1 MPLPRILEGRLRLP
15 VIAAPMFLV
24 SGPELV
30 IACCKAG
37 VVGTVPAAN
46 ARPPAEF
53 EKWVEQIEDA
63 LGGAPGAAQQFAP
76 WGANISVRRGNERLK
91 ADLDICVRHK
101 VPVVIT
107 ILGKPDRVV
116 EAVHGYGGIV
126 LHDAATERHA
136 RNAISA
142 GVDGIIALAGG
153 AGGHTGWQNPF
164 SLVREI
170 RRFWDGC
177 LILAGA
183 ISDGYAARAAEVLGA
198 DLAYMGTRF
207 TATRESLAP
216 DAMKQMIVDCKAT
229 DILTENHLTGLPANY
244 MIPSLVAAGIDVDK
258 LRTGE
263 RPDAAG
269 VEDHVKAWRDLWSA
283 GHGVSLI
290 DDIPPVSELVDRLE
304 REYRA
309 ACGKGGFGR

>member
-1 MPLPRILEGRLRLP
+1 MPLPSILQGRLRLP

-30 IACCKAG
+30 IECCRAG

-46 ARPPAEF
+46 ARPAAAF
-53 EKWVEQIEDA
+53 EAWVERIEAALAAAPDA
-63 LGGAPGAAQQFAP
+63 AP
-76 WGANISVRRGNERLK
+76 WGANISVRRGNERLE
-91 ADLDICVRHK
+91 ADLDICVRHR

-136 RNAISA
+136 RNAIAA
-142 GVDGIIALAGG
+142 GVDGIIALSGG

-183 ISDGYAARAAEVLGA
+183 ISDGWGVRAAEVLGA

-207 TATRESLAP
+207 TATTESLAP

-229 DILTENHLTGLPANY
+229 DIITENHLTGLAANY
-244 MIPSLVAAGIDVDK
+244 MIPSLEAAGIDVARLK
-258 LRTGE
+258 AGAP
-263 RPDAAG
+263 PDAAG

-283 GHGVSLI
+283 GHGVSVI
-290 DDIPPVSELVDRLE
+290 DDVPPVAELVDRLE
-304 REYRA
+304 SEYRA
-309 ACGKGGFGR
+309 ACGVEASAR

>member
-1 MPLPRILEGRLRLP
+1 MPLPSILEGRLRLP

-24 SGPELV
+24 SGPDLV

-37 VVGTVPAAN
+37 IVGTVPAAN
-46 ARPPAEF
+46 ARPPAAF
-53 EKWVEQIEDA
+53 EAWVEQIEAA
-63 LGGAPGAAQQFAP
+63 LAGAPDAAPHFAP
-76 WGANISVRRGNERLK
+76 WGANISVRRGNERLEE
-91 ADLDICVRHK
+91 DLDICVRHRI
-101 VPVVIT
+101 PVVIT

-136 RNAISA
+136 RNAMAA
-142 GVDGIIALAGG
+142 GVDGIIALSGG

-183 ISDGYAARAAEVLGA
+183 ISDGYAVRAAEVLGA

-207 TATRESLAP
+207 TATAESLAP

-229 DILTENHLTGLPANY
+229 DILTENHLTGLAANY
-244 MIPSLVAAGIDVDK
+244 MVPSLEAAGIDVEK
-258 LRTGE
+258 LRAGAL
-263 RPDAAG
+263 PDAAG
-269 VEDHVKAWRDLWSA
+269 VENSVKAWRDLWSA
-283 GHGVSLI
+283 GHGVSVI
-290 DDIPPVSELVDRLE
+290 DDVPAVAELVDRLE
-304 REYRA
+304 AEYRA
-309 ACGKGGFGR
+309 ACAR

>member
-1 MPLPRILEGRLRLP
+1 MPLPSLLEGRLRLP

-30 IACCKAG
+30 IECCKAG

-46 ARPPAEF
+46 ARPAAEF
-53 EKWVEQIEDA
+53 EKWVLQIEAA
-63 LGGAPGAAQQFAP
+63 LADVPNAAP
-76 WGANISVRRGNERLK
+76 WGANISVRRGNERLEE
-91 ADLDICVRHK
+91 DLDICVRHK

-116 EAVHGYGGIV
+116 EAVHSYGGIV

-136 RNAISA
+136 RNAMAA

-183 ISDGYAARAAEVLGA
+183 ISDGYGVRAAEVLGA

-207 TATRESLAP
+207 TATQESLAP
-216 DAMKQMIVDCKAT
+216 EAMKRMIVDCKAT
-229 DILTENHLTGLPANY
+229 DILCENQLTGLPANY
-244 MIPSLVAAGIDVDK
+244 MVPSLTAAGIDVEK
-258 LRTGE
+258 LRAGE
-263 RPDAAG
+263 PPDAAG
-269 VEDHVKAWRDLWSA
+269 VEDNVRSWRDLWSA
-283 GHGVSLI
+283 GHGVSII
-290 DDIPPVSELVDRLE
+290 DDVPATADLVQRLE
-304 REYRA
+304 AEYRA
-309 ACGKGGFGR
+309 ASAR

>member
-30 IACCKAG
+30 IEACRAG
-37 VVGTVPAAN
+37 VVGAVPAAN
-46 ARPPAEF
+46 ARPAAAF
-53 EKWVEQIEDA
+53 EEWVAAIEAALADA
-63 LGGAPGAAQQFAP
+63 PDAAP
-76 WGANISVRRGNERLK
+76 WGANISVHRRNERLEQ
-91 ADLDICVRHK
+91 DLDICVRHR

-116 EAVHGYGGIV
+116 EAVHSYGGIV
-126 LHDAATERHA
+126 LHDASTERYA
-136 RNAISA
+136 RNAMAA

-164 SLVREI
+164 SLVREL
-170 RRFWDGC
+170 RRIWDGC

-183 ISDGYAARAAEVLGA
+183 ISDGQGIRAAEVLGA

-207 TATRESLAP
+207 AATAESRAP
-216 DAMKQMIVDCKAT
+216 EAMKRMVVDCKAT
-229 DILTENHLTGLPANY
+229 DILTEDRLTGAPANY
-244 MIPSLVAAGIDVDK
+244 MVPSLRAAGIDIDR
-258 LRTGE
+258 LRAGAP
-263 RPDAAG
+263 PDVAG
-269 VEDHVKAWRDLWSA
+269 IEDHVKAWRDLWSA

-290 DDIPPVSELVDRLE
+290 DDVPTTAELVARLE

-309 ACGKGGFGR
+309 ACGA

>member
-1 MPLPRILEGRLRLP
+1 MPLPSMLEGRLRLP

-30 IACCKAG
+30 IECCKAG

-53 EKWVEQIEDA
+53 EKWVQQIEAALADA
-63 LGGAPGAAQQFAP
+63 PDAAP
-76 WGANISVRRGNERLK
+76 WGANISVRRGNERL
-91 ADLDICVRHK
+91 ADDLDICVRHK

-116 EAVHGYGGIV
+116 EAVHSYGGIV

-136 RNAISA
+136 RNAMAA

-183 ISDGYAARAAEVLGA
+183 ISDGAGIRAAEVLGA

-207 TATRESLAP
+207 TATQESLAP
-216 DAMKQMIVDCKAT
+216 EAMKRMIVDCKAT

-244 MIPSLVAAGIDVDK
+244 MIPSLQAAGIDVAK
-258 LRTGE
+258 LRAGE
-263 RPDAAG
+263 TPDAAG
-269 VEDHVKAWRDLWSA
+269 VEDNVKTWRDIWSA
-283 GHGVSLI
+283 GHGVSVI
-290 DDIPPVSELVDRLE
+290 DDVPATADLVARLE
-304 REYRA
+304 AEYRA
-309 ACGKGGFGR
+309 ACGTPQNF

>member
-1 MPLPRILEGRLRLP
+1 MPLPAILEGRLRLP

-30 IACCKAG
+30 IECCKAG
-37 VVGTVPAAN
+37 IVGTVPAAN

-53 EKWVEQIEDA
+53 EKWVARIEA
-63 LGGAPGAAQQFAP
+63 VLANHPGPAP
-76 WGANISVRRGNERLK
+76 WGANISVRRGNERLE
-91 ADLDICVRHK
+91 ADLDICVRHRI
-101 VPVVIT
+101 PVVIT

-116 EAVHGYGGIV
+116 GAVHSYGGIV

-136 RNAISA
+136 RNAIAA
-142 GVDGIIALAGG
+142 GVDGIIALSGG

-183 ISDGYAARAAEVLGA
+183 ISDGYGVRAAEVLGA

-207 TATRESLAP
+207 TATKESLAP
-216 DAMKQMIVDCKAT
+216 DAMKRMIVDCKAT
-229 DILTENHLTGLPANY
+229 DILTENHLTGLAANY
-244 MIPSLVAAGIDVDK
+244 MIPSLEAAGIDVAK
-258 LRTGE
+258 LRAGE

-269 VEDHVKAWRDLWSA
+269 VEDHVTAWRDLWSA
-283 GHGVSLI
+283 GHGVSVI
-290 DDIPPVSELVDRLE
+290 DDVPETAELVARLE
-304 REYRA
+304 AEYRA
-309 ACGKGGFGR
+309 ACEL

>member
-1 MPLPRILEGRLRLP
+1 MPLPEILQGRLRLP

-24 SGPELV
+24 SGPELL

-37 VVGTVPAAN
+37 IVGTVPAAN
-46 ARPPAEF
+46 ARPPLEF
-53 EKWVEQIEDA
+53 EKWVARIETA
-63 LGGAPGAAQQFAP
+63 LADAPGAAP
-76 WGANISVRRGNERLK
+76 WGANISVRRGNERLE
-91 ADLDICVRHK
+91 ADLDICVRHRI
-101 VPVVIT
+101 PVVIT

-136 RNAISA
+136 RNAIAA

-170 RRFWDGC
+170 RRIWDGC

-183 ISDGYAARAAEVLGA
+183 ISDGHAVRAAEVLGA

-207 TATRESLAP
+207 TATRESMAP
-216 DAMKQMIVDCKAT
+216 EAMKQMIVDCKAT

-244 MIPSLVAAGIDVDK
+244 MIPSLEAAGIDVDK
-258 LRTGE
+258 LRAGE
-263 RPDAAG
+263 LPDAAG
-269 VEDHVKAWRDLWSA
+269 VEDSVKAWRDLWSA
-283 GHGVSLI
+283 GHGVSVI
-290 DDIPPVSELVDRLE
+290 DDVPPVSELVARLE

-309 ACGKGGFGR
+309 ACGVASFAR

>member
-1 MPLPRILEGRLRLP
+1 MLLPSILQGRLRLP

-24 SGPELV
+24 SGPELT
-30 IACCKAG
+30 IEACKAG
-37 VVGTVPAAN
+37 VLGTVPAAN
-46 ARPPAEF
+46 ARPASAFSALADAPA
-53 EKWVEQIEDA
+53 A
-63 LGGAPGAAQQFAP
+63 APYGV
-76 WGANISVRRGNERLK
+76 NISVHRTNERF
-91 ADLDICVRHK
+91 DDDMETIVRHK

-107 ILGKPDRVV
+107 ILGKPDKVV
-116 EAVHGYGGIV
+116 QAVHDYGGIV

-136 RNAISA
+136 RNAMAA

-183 ISDGYAARAAEVLGA
+183 ISDGYAVRAAEILGA

-207 TATRESLAP
+207 AATRESLAT
-216 DAMKQMIVDCKAT
+216 AAYKRMMVESRAG
-229 DILTENHLTGLPANY
+229 DILTTDRITGINANY
-244 MIPSLVAAGIDVDK
+244 MRASLEAAGFDIEK
-258 LRTGE
+258 LLAGE
-263 RPDAAG
+263 APAASE
-269 VEDHVKAWRDLWSA
+269 VLESVKAWRDLWSA

-290 DDIPPVSELVDRLE
+290 DDIPTTALLVERLE
-304 REYRA
+304 REYRDA
-309 ACGKGGFGR
+309 SISPAFGRQFTSQA

>member
-1 MPLPRILEGRLRLP
+1 MPLPKLLEGRLCLP

-30 IACCKAG
+30 IECCKAG
-37 VVGTVPAAN
+37 VVGTLPAAN

-53 EKWVEQIEDA
+53 AKWVERIAAALADLPDA
-63 LGGAPGAAQQFAP
+63 APYGV
-76 WGANISVRRGNERLK
+76 NISVRRGNERLEE
-91 ADLDICVRHK
+91 DLETCVRHK

-116 EAVHGYGGIV
+116 EAVHSYGGIV

-136 RNAISA
+136 RNAMAA

-183 ISDGYAARAAEVLGA
+183 ISDGAGIRAAEVLGA

-207 TATRESLAP
+207 TATRESMAP
-216 DAMKQMIVDCKAT
+216 EAMKQMIVDCKAT
-229 DILTENHLTGLPANY
+229 DILTENHLTGIPANY
-244 MIPSLVAAGIDVDK
+244 MIPSLEAAGIDVAK
-258 LRTGE
+258 LRAGE
-263 RPDAAG
+263 MPNAAG
-269 VEDHVKAWRDLWSA
+269 VEDHVKAWRDIWSA
-283 GHGVSLI
+283 GHGVSVI
-290 DDIPPVSELVDRLE
+290 DDVPPVAELVERLAA
-304 REYRA
+304 EYRGA
-309 ACGKGGFGR
+309 ALR

>member
-1 MPLPRILEGRLRLP
+1 MPLPGILEGRLRLP

-30 IACCKAG
+30 IECCKAG

-46 ARPPAEF
+46 ARPAAAF
-53 EKWVEQIEDA
+53 EAWVEKIEAALADA
-63 LGGAPGAAQQFAP
+63 PDAAP
-76 WGANISVRRGNERLK
+76 WGANISVRRGNERLEE
-91 ADLDICVRHK
+91 DLDICVRHE

-116 EAVHGYGGIV
+116 EAVHSYGGIV

-136 RNAISA
+136 RNAIAA

-164 SLVREI
+164 SLVREL
-170 RRFWDGC
+170 RGFWDGC

-183 ISDGYAARAAEVLGA
+183 ISDGYAVRAAEVLGA

-207 TATRESLAP
+207 TATTESLAP
-216 DAMKQMIVDCKAT
+216 EAMKQMIVDCRAT
-229 DILTENHLTGLPANY
+229 DIITENHLTGLAANY
-244 MIPSLVAAGIDVDK
+244 MVPSLEAAGIDVEK
-258 LRTGE
+258 LKAGIL
-263 RPDAAG
+263 PDAAG

-283 GHGVSLI
+283 GHGVSVI
-290 DDIPPVSELVDRLE
+290 DDIPPVAVLVDRLE

-309 ACGKGGFGR
+309 ACEMEALAR

>member
-30 IACCKAG
+30 IECCKAG

-53 EKWVEQIEDA
+53 EKWVECIEAA
-63 LGGAPGAAQQFAP
+63 LADHPGAAP
-76 WGANISVRRGNERLK
+76 WGANVSVRRGNERLEE
-91 ADLDICVRHK
+91 DLNICVRHK

-116 EAVHGYGGIV
+116 EAVHSYGGIV

-136 RNAISA
+136 RNAMAA

-183 ISDGYAARAAEVLGA
+183 ISDGYGVRAAEVLGA

-207 TATRESLAP
+207 TATKESVAP
-216 DAMKQMIVDCKAT
+216 DAMKRMIVDCKAT

-244 MIPSLVAAGIDVDK
+244 MIPSLEAAGIDVEK
-258 LRTGE
+258 LRAGAP
-263 RPDAAG
+263 PDAAG
-269 VEDHVKAWRDLWSA
+269 VEDHVRAWRDLWSA
-283 GHGVSLI
+283 GHGISVI
-290 DDIPPVSELVDRLE
+290 DDVPETAELVERLE
-304 REYRA
+304 AEYRA
-309 ACGKGGFGR
+309 ACGVQGGQ

>member
-1 MPLPRILEGRLRLP
+1 MPLPSILEGTLRLP

-24 SGPELV
+24 SGPALV
-30 IACCKAG
+30 IEACKAG
-37 VVGTVPAAN
+37 VLGTVPAAN
-46 ARPPAEF
+46 VRPASAF
-53 EKWVEQIEDA
+53 EKWLVQIEAALTDVPDA
-63 LGGAPGAAQQFAP
+63 APYGV
-76 WGANISVRRGNERLK
+76 NISVHRTNERFDEDMEII
-91 ADLDICVRHK
+91 ARHR

-107 ILGKPDRVV
+107 ILGKPDKVV
-116 EAVHGYGGIV
+116 AAVHAYGGIV

-136 RNAISA
+136 RNAMAA

-183 ISDGYAARAAEVLGA
+183 ISDGYGVRAAEVLGA

-207 TATRESLAP
+207 AATAESLAQP
-216 DAMKQMIVDCKAT
+216 EYKQMMVESRAG
-229 DILTENHLTGLPANY
+229 DILLTDRITGINASY
-244 MIPSLVAAGIDVDK
+244 MRASLEAAGFDIEK
-258 LRTGE
+258 LFAGE
-263 RPDAAG
+263 APAASE
-269 VEDHVKAWRDLWSA
+269 VLESVKAWRDLWSA

-290 DDIPPVSELVDRLE
+290 DDVPATAELVDRLA

-309 ACGKGGFGR
+309 ACAVAAFGEQ

>member
-1 MPLPRILEGRLRLP
+1 MPLPSILEGRLRLP

-24 SGPELV
+24 SGPELT
-30 IACCKAG
+30 IEACKAG
-37 VVGTVPAAN
+37 VLGTVPAAN
-46 ARPPAEF
+46 ARPASAFAAWLERIEAELAAAP
-53 EKWVEQIEDA
+53 DA
-63 LGGAPGAAQQFAP
+63 APYGVNIAAH
-76 WGANISVRRGNERLK
+76 RTNERFDEDMATIL
-91 ADLDICVRHK
+91 RHQ

-107 ILGKPDRVV
+107 ILGKPDKVV

-136 RNAISA
+136 RNAMAA

-183 ISDGYAARAAEVLGA
+183 ISDGYGVRAAEILGA

-207 TATRESLAP
+207 AATAESRAQP
-216 DAMKQMIVDCKAT
+216 DYKQMMVDSRAGDILAT
-229 DILTENHLTGLPANY
+229 DRITGVTANY
-244 MIPSLVAAGIDVDK
+244 LRASLEAAGHDITK
-258 LRTGE
+258 LLAGE
-263 RPDAAG
+263 APAPSEILESA
-269 VEDHVKAWRDLWSA
+269 KAWRDLWSA
-283 GHGVSLI
+283 GHGVTLI
-290 DDIPPVSELVDRLE
+290 DDVPTTAALVERLE
-304 REYRA
+304 AEYRA
-309 ACGKGGFGR
+309 ACDTPAFGGR